1 MHPSDSKI
9 TDLEMAVEE
18 TRIELVET
26 QDTAEALRADL
37 YIQKTS
43 SSTFVDTLPDVGFL
57 MSTA

>member
-1 MHPSDSKI
+1 
-9 TDLEMAVEE
+9 MAVEE

-26 QDTAEALRADL
+26 QDTAEALRADP